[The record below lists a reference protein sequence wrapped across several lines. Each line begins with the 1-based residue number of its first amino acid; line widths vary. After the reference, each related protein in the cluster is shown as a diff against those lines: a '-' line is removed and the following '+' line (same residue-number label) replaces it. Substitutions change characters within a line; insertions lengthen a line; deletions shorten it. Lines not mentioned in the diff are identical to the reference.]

1 MLRALALAVRQLAD
15 RRVLALLLKSVGLA
29 LAAFL
34 ALGTAGWFALD
45 WALGAA
51 GLADGAFAGAQ
62 GVRGALS
69 IIALVIGAWLLWRIV
84 AMAALQFF
92 ADEVVHAVEAKF
104 YPARAAS
111 ARELGLTRELR
122 RSLGGAGRALLINLV
137 ALPFAL
143 VLLVTGVG
151 TAILFWLVNA
161 VLLGRELT
169 EMVAARHEAELGA
182 KPLGAGERF
191 ALGGIIAA
199 LFAVPGVNFL
209 APFLGAA
216 MATHL
221 VHGHRIHGKTR

>member
-1 MLRALALAVRQLAD
+1 MFRALALAFRQLAEP
-15 RRVLALLLKSVGLA
+15 RVITLLLKSVGLA
-29 LAAFL
+29 LLIFA
-34 ALGTAGWFALD
+34 ALGIAGWFALD
-45 WALGAA
+45 WAFGAA
-51 GLADGAFAGAQ
+51 GLADESFAGAQ

-69 IIALVIGAWLLWRIV
+69 AVAIVIGAWLLWRIV

-92 ADEVVHAVEAKF
+92 ADEVVQAVEAKF
-104 YPARAAS
+104 YPARAAQ
-111 ARELGLTRELR
+111 ARELGFARELR
-122 RSLGGAGRALLINLV
+122 RGLRGAGRALLINLL

-143 VLLVTGVG
+143 ILLVTGIG

-161 VLLGRELT
+161 VLLGRELM

-191 ALGGIIAA
+191 AMGGIIAA

-221 VHGHRIHGKTR
+221 IHGKTR

>member
-1 MLRALALAVRQLAD
+1 MLRALALAIRQLAD

-29 LAAFL
+29 LVAFIV
-34 ALGTAGWFALD
+34 LGTAGWIALD
-45 WALGAA
+45 WGLGAA
-51 GLADGAFAGAQ
+51 GLQDGAFAGAQ

-69 IIALVIGAWLLWRIV
+69 VLGVVIGAWLLWRIV

-92 ADEVVHAVEAKF
+92 ADDVVKAVEAKF
-104 YPARAAS
+104 YPDRAAQARDLGF
-111 ARELGLTRELR
+111 ARETRRGLK
-122 RSLGGAGRALLINLV
+122 GAGRALLFNLV

-151 TAILFWLVNA
+151 AAAVFWLVNA
-161 VLLGRELT
+161 VLLGRELM
-169 EMVAARHEAELGA
+169 EMVAARHEVELGP
-182 KPLGAGERF
+182 KPLGGGERF
-191 ALGGIIAA
+191 VMGGIVAA

-221 VHGHRIHGKTR
+221 VHGKAR

>member
-1 MLRALALAVRQLAD
+1 MLRALVLAFRQLAD
-15 RRVLALLLKSVGLA
+15 PRVIALLLKSVGLA
-29 LAAFL
+29 LIAFL

-62 GVRGALS
+62 DVRGALS
-69 IIALVIGAWLLWRIV
+69 IIGLVIGAWLLWRIV

-92 ADEVVHAVEAKF
+92 ADDVVGAVETKF
-104 YPARAAS
+104 YPARAAEARGLGF
-111 ARELGLTRELR
+111 AREVR
-122 RSLGGAGRALLINLV
+122 RGMKGAGRALLFNLA

-143 VLLVTGVG
+143 ILLVTGVG
-151 TAILFWLVNA
+151 TAAVFWLVNA
-161 VLLGRELT
+161 VLLGRELM
-169 EMVAARHEAELGA
+169 EMVAARHQARLGA
-182 KPLGAGERF
+182 KPLGGGERF
-191 ALGGIIAA
+191 AMGGIIAA

-221 VHGHRIHGKTR
+221 VHGKSK